1 MSNIHDP
8 QPLRTH
14 QLLKVLIQQK
24 DGILEAEVD
33 APLHPEGECACASD
47 DRDGVTHERAAA
59 QRLQRVAQVR
69 AQVEGEE
76 VGDVRDVAERC
87 GDSFRI
93 LVLVVCVWQW
103 EGADGE
109 GQGVVWHLQFSS
121 LAD

>member
-1 MSNIHDP
+1 VSNIHDP

-33 APLHPEGECACASD
+33 ASLHPQRECACASYD
-47 DRDGVTHERAAA
+47 GDGVAHERAAG
-59 QRLQRVAQVR
+59 QRLQWVAQVR

-76 VGDVRDVAERC
+76 VGDVCDVAECCRD
-87 GDSFRI
+87 GVRIRI
-93 LVLVVCVWQW
+93 LMVRVWQW

-109 GQGVVWHLQFSS
+109 G
-121 LAD
+121 